1 MENLNNQH
9 MDTQKVKQTRRH
21 YRWSEVQKMKELI
34 RTGFSLK
41 EIAEAYHEEFGVPL
55 ENFRQK
61 LYSLS
66 KTTKKKRKIDGDPKT
81 VIGTTMVKGRNSSSK
96 LTQTDVLVEE
106 APSLPSIVEVP
117 VNYGPKTYVPK
128 NIEFFEDRIVIHL

>member
-9 MDTQKVKQTRRH
+9 MNTQKVKQTRRH

-41 EIAEAYHEEFGVPL
+41 EIAEAYHEEFDVPL

-66 KTTKKKRKIDGDPKT
+66 KATRKKRKIDGNPET

-96 LTQTDVLVEE
+96 STQTAVLEEE
-106 APSLPSIVEVP
+106 ASPSVVEVP